1 MIYRIVFLLSL
12 VMMMGCGPRQ
22 HDQRLANVEATISK
36 SPKEALALLDSID
49 ITTLSEADRY
59 YYDFLSVKAGDKAYI
74 EHASDTTILK
84 VIDYYADKDDAL
96 YVEALYYGGRVYSD
110 MGDTPTALQYF
121 HEALD
126 NFSDESP
133 DLDLKANILSQTGR
147 LLTSINLFDE
157 AVPYIEEA
165 IAIGEQR
172 RDTLNM
178 VYDIQLLGLT
188 YLRAREPEIA
198 EPYLKKALHLSVNL
212 PISFEAKSRMYLA
225 DVKFQEGKLDS
236 ALLLICDTPKLVNQ
250 KALNSALAYA
260 TKIYFENG
268 ILDTAYIYANQLL
281 HSGSPLN
288 KGTAY
293 QALLSPELR
302 NFIPLDTIHKYISE
316 YREYLENYY
325 DSNEMQL
332 AINEQNYYNYQL
344 HVRERKKAEAYNA
357 KLIKWIFSISL
368 LCVLFAVAILYYKN
382 KVKQSLIR
390 LHNALNI
397 IDKLNE
403 RISAANH
410 NASTIDNTKTEPD
423 NIQKNIELIDDK
435 NPNISSNSE
444 NAQEL
449 SKILRN
455 KLLSIYY
462 KNIYTPLDKSILNSD
477 VYNKLFELLK
487 QKKALSYDDS
497 IWNELEDIVIK
508 ASPDFKYNLHLLT
521 LSHLTEIDFHT
532 ALLIKCHIQ
541 PSQMAILLGRTKGT
555 IVSRRESLSL
565 KIFGEKMG
573 TKVIDSIIRSL

>member
-12 VMMMGCGPRQ
+12 VMMIGCRPRQ

-178 VYDIQLLGLT
+178 VYDIQLLGGT
-188 YLRAREPEIA
+188 YRRAREFNRA
-198 EPYLKKALHLSVNL
+198 ELLLSKALDLSSNL
-212 PISFEAKSRMYLA
+212 PPSIKAKSRMALA
-225 DVKFQEGKLDS
+225 EIKFQQGANDS
-236 ALLLICDTPKLVNQ
+236 ALELIRSSIDCVSPMARN
-250 KALNSALAYA
+250 NALAYA

-281 HSGSPLN
+281 DLESPLN

-293 QALLSPELR
+293 QALLSSELR
-302 NFIPLDTIHKYISE
+302 NLIPGDTIDQYISE
-316 YREYLENYY
+316 YREFLENYY
-325 DSNEMQL
+325 DSNKMQL
-332 AINEQNYYNYQL
+332 AINKQNYYNYQL
-344 HVRERKKAEAYNA
+344 HERELRKAETFNR
-357 KLIKWIFSISL
+357 KLIKWIFGISFLCIL
-368 LCVLFAVAILYYKN
+368 LAVIILYYKN
-382 KVKQSLIR
+382 KAKKTL
-390 LHNALNI
+390 LHLHGALNN
-397 IDKLNE
+397 IDRLNE
-403 RISAANH
+403 NISVGNH
-410 NASTIDNTKTEPD
+410 DLKSTY
-423 NIQKNIELIDDK
+423 NIE
-435 NPNISSNSE
+435 NE
-444 NAQEL
+444 QEL
-449 SKILRN
+449 REKLKN
-455 KLLSIYY
+455 KLLSIY
-462 KNIYTPLDKSILNSD
+462 NENVDVPLSKTILESE
-477 VYNKLFELLK
+477 VYNKLLELIK
-487 QKKALSYDDS
+487 DERMISYDDI
-497 IWNELEDIVIK
+497 IWQELEETVIK
-508 ASPDFKYNLHLLT
+508 SSPDFKYNLHLLIQ
-521 LSHLTEIDFHT
+521 SHMTTIDFHT

-541 PSQMAILLGRTKGT
+541 PSQMAMLLGRTKGA
-555 IVSRRESLSL
+555 IVSRRDTLSL
-565 KIFGEKMG
+565 KIFGEKKG
-573 TKVIDSIIRSL
+573 TKIIDGIIRLL

>member
-1 MIYRIVFLLSL
+1 MKYWIVFLPAL

-178 VYDIQLLGLT
+178 VYDIQLLGGT
-188 YLRAREPEIA
+188 YRRAREFNRA
-198 EPYLKKALHLSVNL
+198 ELLLSKALDLSSNL
-212 PISFEAKSRMYLA
+212 PPSIKAKSRMALA
-225 DVKFQEGKLDS
+225 EIKFQQGANDS
-236 ALLLICDTPKLVNQ
+236 ALELIRSSIDCVSPMARN
-250 KALNSALAYA
+250 NALAYA

-281 HSGSPLN
+281 DLESPLN

-293 QALLSPELR
+293 QALLSSKLR
-302 NFIPLDTIHKYISE
+302 NFIPLDTIHQYISE
-316 YREYLENYY
+316 YREFLENYY
-325 DSNEMQL
+325 DSNKMQL
-332 AINEQNYYNYQL
+332 AINKQNYYNYQL
-344 HVRERKKAEAYNA
+344 HERERKKAETFNR
-357 KLIKWIFSISL
+357 KLIKWIFGISFLCIL
-368 LCVLFAVAILYYKN
+368 LAVIILYYKN
-382 KVKQSLIR
+382 KAKKTL
-390 LHNALNI
+390 LHLHGALNN
-397 IDKLNE
+397 IDRLNE
-403 RISAANH
+403 NISVGNH
-410 NASTIDNTKTEPD
+410 DLKSTY
-423 NIQKNIELIDDK
+423 NIE
-435 NPNISSNSE
+435 NE
-444 NAQEL
+444 QEL
-449 SKILRN
+449 REKLKN
-455 KLLSIYY
+455 KLLSIY
-462 KNIYTPLDKSILNSD
+462 NENVDVPLSKTILESE
-477 VYNKLFELLK
+477 VYNKLLELIK
-487 QKKALSYDDS
+487 DERMISYDDI
-497 IWNELEDIVIK
+497 IWQELEETVIK
-508 ASPDFKYNLHLLT
+508 SSPDFKYNLHLLIQ
-521 LSHLTEIDFHT
+521 SHMTTIDFHT

-541 PSQMAILLGRTKGT
+541 PSQMAMLLGRTKGA
-555 IVSRRESLSL
+555 IVSRRDTLSL
-565 KIFGEKMG
+565 KIFGEKKG
-573 TKVIDSIIRSL
+573 TKIIDGIIRLL

>member
-1 MIYRIVFLLSL
+1 
-12 VMMMGCGPRQ
+12 MMMGCGPRQ

-178 VYDIQLLGLT
+178 VYDIQLLGGT
-188 YLRAREPEIA
+188 YRRAREFNRA
-198 EPYLKKALHLSVNL
+198 ELLLSKALDLSSNL
-212 PISFEAKSRMYLA
+212 PPSIKAKSRMALA
-225 DVKFQEGKLDS
+225 EIKFQQGANDS
-236 ALLLICDTPKLVNQ
+236 ALELIRSSIDCVSPMARN
-250 KALNSALAYA
+250 NALAYA

-281 HSGSPLN
+281 DLESPLN

-293 QALLSPELR
+293 QALLSSKLR
-302 NFIPLDTIHKYISE
+302 NFIPLDTIHQYISE
-316 YREYLENYY
+316 YREFLENYY
-325 DSNEMQL
+325 DSNKMQL
-332 AINEQNYYNYQL
+332 AINKQNYYNYQL
-344 HVRERKKAEAYNA
+344 HERERKKAETFNR
-357 KLIKWIFSISL
+357 KLIKWIFGISFLCIL
-368 LCVLFAVAILYYKN
+368 LAVIILYYKN
-382 KVKQSLIR
+382 KAKKTL
-390 LHNALNI
+390 LHLHGALNN
-397 IDKLNE
+397 IDRLNE
-403 RISAANH
+403 NISVGNH
-410 NASTIDNTKTEPD
+410 DLKSTY
-423 NIQKNIELIDDK
+423 NIE
-435 NPNISSNSE
+435 NE
-444 NAQEL
+444 QEL
-449 SKILRN
+449 REKLKN
-455 KLLSIYY
+455 KLLSIY
-462 KNIYTPLDKSILNSD
+462 NENVDVPLSKTILESE
-477 VYNKLFELLK
+477 VYNKLLELIK
-487 QKKALSYDDS
+487 DERMISYDDI
-497 IWNELEDIVIK
+497 IWQELEETVIK
-508 ASPDFKYNLHLLT
+508 SSPDFKYNLHLLIQ
-521 LSHLTEIDFHT
+521 SHMTTIDFHT

-541 PSQMAILLGRTKGT
+541 PSQMAMLLGRTKGA
-555 IVSRRESLSL
+555 IVSRRDTLG
-565 KIFGEKMG
+565 IF
-573 TKVIDSIIRSL
+573 S

>member
-12 VMMMGCGPRQ
+12 VMMIGCRPRQ

-178 VYDIQLLGLT
+178 VYDIQLLGGT
-188 YLRAREPEIA
+188 YRRAREFNRA
-198 EPYLKKALHLSVNL
+198 ELLLSKALDLSSNL
-212 PISFEAKSRMYLA
+212 PPSIKAKSRMALA
-225 DVKFQEGKLDS
+225 EIKFQQGANDS
-236 ALLLICDTPKLVNQ
+236 ALELIRSSIDCVSPMARN
-250 KALNSALAYA
+250 NALAYA

-281 HSGSPLN
+281 DLESPLN

-293 QALLSPELR
+293 QALLSSKLR
-302 NFIPLDTIHKYISE
+302 NFIPLDTIHQYISE
-316 YREYLENYY
+316 YREFLENYY
-325 DSNEMQL
+325 DSNKMQL
-332 AINEQNYYNYQL
+332 AINKQNYYNYQL
-344 HVRERKKAEAYNA
+344 HERELRKAETFNR
-357 KLIKWIFSISL
+357 KLIKWIFGISFLCIL
-368 LCVLFAVAILYYKN
+368 LAVIILYYKN
-382 KVKQSLIR
+382 KAKKTL
-390 LHNALNI
+390 LHLHGALNN
-397 IDKLNE
+397 IDRLNE
-403 RISAANH
+403 NISVGNH
-410 NASTIDNTKTEPD
+410 DLKSTY
-423 NIQKNIELIDDK
+423 NIE
-435 NPNISSNSE
+435 NE
-444 NAQEL
+444 QEL
-449 SKILRN
+449 REKLKN
-455 KLLSIYY
+455 KLLSIY
-462 KNIYTPLDKSILNSD
+462 NENVDVPLSKTILESE
-477 VYNKLFELLK
+477 VYNKLLELIK
-487 QKKALSYDDS
+487 DERMISYDDI
-497 IWNELEDIVIK
+497 IWQELEETVIK
-508 ASPDFKYNLHLLT
+508 SSPDFKYNLHLLIQ
-521 LSHLTEIDFHT
+521 SHMTTIDFHT

-541 PSQMAILLGRTKGT
+541 PSQMAMLLGRTKGA
-555 IVSRRESLSL
+555 IVSRRDTLG
-565 KIFGEKMG
+565 IF
-573 TKVIDSIIRSL
+573 S

>member
-1 MIYRIVFLLSL
+1 MIYRIVFLPAL

-178 VYDIQLLGLT
+178 VYDIQLLGGT
-188 YLRAREPEIA
+188 YRRAREFNRA
-198 EPYLKKALHLSVNL
+198 ELLLSKALDLSSNL
-212 PISFEAKSRMYLA
+212 PPSIKAKSRMALA
-225 DVKFQEGKLDS
+225 EIKFQQGANDS
-236 ALLLICDTPKLVNQ
+236 ALELIRSSIDCVSPMARN
-250 KALNSALAYA
+250 NALAYA

-281 HSGSPLN
+281 DLESPLN

-293 QALLSPELR
+293 QALLSSKLR
-302 NFIPLDTIHKYISE
+302 NFIPLDTIHQYISE
-316 YREYLENYY
+316 YREFLENYY
-325 DSNEMQL
+325 DSNKMQL
-332 AINEQNYYNYQL
+332 AINKQNYYNYQL
-344 HVRERKKAEAYNA
+344 HERERKKAETFNR
-357 KLIKWIFSISL
+357 KLIKWIFGISFLCIL
-368 LCVLFAVAILYYKN
+368 LAVIILYYKN
-382 KVKQSLIR
+382 KAKKTL
-390 LHNALNI
+390 LHLHGALNN
-397 IDKLNE
+397 IDRLNE
-403 RISAANH
+403 NISVGNH
-410 NASTIDNTKTEPD
+410 DLKSTY
-423 NIQKNIELIDDK
+423 NIE
-435 NPNISSNSE
+435 NE
-444 NAQEL
+444 QEL
-449 SKILRN
+449 REKLKN
-455 KLLSIYY
+455 KLLSIY
-462 KNIYTPLDKSILNSD
+462 NENVDVPLSKTILESE
-477 VYNKLFELLK
+477 VYNKLLELIK
-487 QKKALSYDDS
+487 DERMISYDDI
-497 IWNELEDIVIK
+497 IWQELEETVIK
-508 ASPDFKYNLHLLT
+508 SSPDFKYNLHLLIQ
-521 LSHLTEIDFHT
+521 SHMTTIDFHT

-541 PSQMAILLGRTKGT
+541 PSQMAMLLGRTKGA
-555 IVSRRESLSL
+555 IVSRRDTLG
-565 KIFGEKMG
+565 IF
-573 TKVIDSIIRSL
+573 S

>member
-1 MIYRIVFLLSL
+1 MKYWIVFLPAL

-178 VYDIQLLGLT
+178 VYDIQLLGGT
-188 YLRAREPEIA
+188 YRRAREFNRA
-198 EPYLKKALHLSVNL
+198 ELLLSKALDLSSNL
-212 PISFEAKSRMYLA
+212 PPSIKAKSRMALA
-225 DVKFQEGKLDS
+225 EIKFQQGANDS
-236 ALLLICDTPKLVNQ
+236 ALELIRSSIDYVSPMSRN
-250 KALNSALAYA
+250 NALAYA

-281 HSGSPLN
+281 DLESPLN

-293 QALLSPELR
+293 QALLSSELR
-302 NFIPLDTIHKYISE
+302 NLIPGDTIDQYISE
-316 YREYLENYY
+316 YREFLENYY
-325 DSNEMQL
+325 DSNKMQL
-332 AINEQNYYNYQL
+332 AINKQNYYNYQL
-344 HVRERKKAEAYNA
+344 HEREREKAETFNR
-357 KLIKWIFSISL
+357 KLIKWIFGISFLCIL
-368 LCVLFAVAILYYKN
+368 LAVIILYYKN
-382 KVKQSLIR
+382 KAQKTL
-390 LHNALNI
+390 LHLHGALNN
-397 IDKLNE
+397 IDRLNE
-403 RISAANH
+403 NISAGNH
-410 NASTIDNTKTEPD
+410 DLKSTY
-423 NIQKNIELIDDK
+423 NIE
-435 NPNISSNSE
+435 NE
-444 NAQEL
+444 QEL
-449 SKILRN
+449 REKLKN
-455 KLLSIYY
+455 KLLSIY
-462 KNIYTPLDKSILNSD
+462 NENVDVPLSKTILESE
-477 VYNKLFELLK
+477 VYNKLLELIK
-487 QKKALSYDDS
+487 DERMISYDDI
-497 IWNELEDIVIK
+497 IWQELEETVIK
-508 ASPDFKYNLHLLT
+508 SSPDFKYNLHLLIQ
-521 LSHLTEIDFHT
+521 SHMTTIDFHT

-541 PSQMAILLGRTKGT
+541 PSQMAMLLGRTKGA
-555 IVSRRESLSL
+555 IVSRRDTLSL
-565 KIFGEKMG
+565 KIFGEKKG
-573 TKVIDSIIRSL
+573 TKIIDGIIRLL